1 MIQLM
6 KMTFGFNKTL
16 VKGICMENKRSVVE
30 VSFGNGAPTYF
41 RVLGLAYC
49 GSSNRTSFF
58 RYKVMHRHW
67 WGNFY
72 TV

>member
-1 MIQLM
+1 
-6 KMTFGFNKTL
+6 
-16 VKGICMENKRSVVE
+16 MEDKRSIVE
-30 VSFGNGAPTYF
+30 VSFGNGAPVYF

-49 GSSNRTSFF
+49 GSSNRISFF

-67 WGNFY
+67 RGNFY